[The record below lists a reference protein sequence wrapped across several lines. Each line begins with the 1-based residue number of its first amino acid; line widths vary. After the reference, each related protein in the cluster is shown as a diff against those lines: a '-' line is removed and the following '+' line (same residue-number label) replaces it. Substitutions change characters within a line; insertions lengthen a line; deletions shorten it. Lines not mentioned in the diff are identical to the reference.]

1 VEGKHFEVHTIGDE
15 ASMTATSTH
24 DGTLALVHEG
34 WNHLMSQRPLAAWG
48 TWQRALRLDP
58 DATAA
63 RQALETL
70 EAAPDLP
77 LAARKVYRFRKPATE
92 AQRARWDRV
101 LRNGEAAEL
110 ADAAEAF
117 GRLAAEVPNDAEAW
131 FNRALCLAW
140 AGLDHQ
146 AIECLN
152 QVAGLEA
159 DSDPKKAVEAWT
171 LAEILRQ
178 AGGAESLSDDL
189 RYACTFAWSSEQT
202 ASLRTSF
209 PEIRQIPTPRDP
221 TRPEAS
227 PGDLEV
233 LEWLDRPF
241 PAAEAVPGESDLP
254 RVLATVYV
262 TPGAIRLSSPRVE
275 TLELA
280 EEKLRR
286 MLGAAAQPLER
297 VAAPL
302 PLPFLDADVW
312 TTRIPEGLDRDLTHR
327 LAREALE
334 SYYENQWIH
343 RPRQGLDGLSPLAA
357 SQDARRGDAVA
368 RAKLEAVVQVREQ
381 LGSRSSALAVYQG
394 YPFDRLRR
402 RLGLDP
408 VHPDTVAIQDL
419 SCAGPAELQ
428 DQNPHDLDDVRLV
441 EAFKSAAGL
450 RDDELTTRFAAELLR
465 RKPDQLAHLD
475 LSAVYAPLIR
485 QSMQRENPQEAL
497 DWLEQARTLG
507 SDSNQRTFDTWRA
520 EILSRTGRPD
530 LASRIYDEL
539 VSSSASSPQVALDAA
554 ETLLDNGHLEQA
566 RDFLGRALKLARS
579 ARVPWVEDMAN
590 HHLQSLSRKH
600 KSNEPR

>member
-1 VEGKHFEVHTIGDE
+1 MAAT
-15 ASMTATSTH
+15 STSTH
-24 DGTLALVHEG
+24 DETLALVHEG

-63 RQALETL
+63 RQAIETL
-70 EAAPDLP
+70 EAAPDIP
-77 LAARKVYRFRKPATE
+77 LAARKVYRFRKPATG

-117 GRLAAEVPNDAEAW
+117 GRLAAEIPDDAEAW

-140 AGLDHQ
+140 AGLDRQ
-146 AIECLN
+146 AIECLD
-152 QVAGLEA
+152 QVVGLEA
-159 DSDPKKAVEAWT
+159 DTDPKKAVEAWM

-178 AGGAESLSDDL
+178 AGGVESLSDDL

-221 TRPEAS
+221 TRREAW

-241 PAAEAVPGESDLP
+241 PAAEAVHGESDLP

-312 TTRIPEGLDRDLTHR
+312 TTRLPEELDRDLAHR

-381 LGSRSSALAVYQG
+381 LGSRSSAIAMYQG

-408 VHPDTVAIQDL
+408 VHHDTVDIQDL

-428 DQNPHDLDDVRLV
+428 DQDPHDLDDVRLV

-450 RDDELTTRFAAELLR
+450 REDELTTRFAAELVR
-465 RKPDQLAHLD
+465 RKPEQLGQLD

-485 QSMQRENPQEAL
+485 QSMQREKPQEAL
-497 DWLEQARTLG
+497 DWLEQARSLG
-507 SDSNQRTFDTWRA
+507 PASSRATFDTWRA

-554 ETLLDNGHLEQA
+554 ETLLDNGHFDQA

-590 HHLQSLSRKH
+590 HHLKSLSRKH
-600 KSNEPR
+600 D

>member
-1 VEGKHFEVHTIGDE
+1 MIGDE
-15 ASMTATSTH
+15 ASMTAASTH
-24 DGTLALVHEG
+24 DETLALVHEG

-48 TWQRALRLDP
+48 TWQRAIRLDA
-58 DATAA
+58 DAAAA

-110 ADAAEAF
+110 AAAAEAF
-117 GRLAAEVPNDAEAW
+117 GRLAAEVPDDAEAW

-140 AGLDHQ
+140 VGLDHQ
-146 AIECLN
+146 AIECLD
-152 QVAGLEA
+152 QVTGLEA
-159 DSDPKKAVEAWT
+159 ESDAKKAVEAWT

-189 RYACTFAWSSEQT
+189 RFACTFAWSPEQT
-202 ASLRTSF
+202 AALRTSF

-221 TRPEAS
+221 TRPEAP

-241 PAAEAVPGESDLP
+241 PAVDAVHGEGDLP

-312 TTRIPEGLDRDLTHR
+312 TTRIPEELDHDLTHR
-327 LAREALE
+327 LTREALE

-343 RPRQGLDGLSPLAA
+343 SPRQGLDGLSPLAA

-381 LGSRSSALAVYQG
+381 LGSRSSAIAMYQG

-402 RLGLDP
+402 RLGLDL
-408 VHPDTVAIQDL
+408 VHPDTVDNQDH
-419 SCAGPAELQ
+419 SCASLAELQ
-428 DQNPHDLDDVRLV
+428 AQNAQDLDDVRLV
-441 EAFKSAAGL
+441 DAFKSAAGL
-450 RDDELTTRFAAELLR
+450 RDDELTTRFASELLR

-485 QSMQRENPQEAL
+485 QSMQREKPQEAL

-507 SDSNQRTFDTWRA
+507 PDSSRRTFDTWRA
-520 EILSRTGRPD
+520 EIVSRTGLPEE
-530 LASRIYDEL
+530 ASRLYDEIL
-539 VSSSASSPQVALDAA
+539 TASGSSPQVALDAA
-554 ETLLDNGHLEQA
+554 ETLLDNGHFKQA
-566 RDFLGRALKLARS
+566 REFLDRALKLARS
-579 ARVPWVEDMAN
+579 ARIQWVEDLASQHMKN
-590 HHLQSLSRKH
+590 LSGKR
-600 KSNEPR
+600 E

>member
-1 VEGKHFEVHTIGDE
+1 MVHSSGDDV
-15 ASMTATSTH
+15 SMGATTTH
-24 DGTLALVHEG
+24 DATLALVHEG

-92 AQRARWDRV
+92 AQRARWDSV
-101 LRNGEAAEL
+101 LRNGETAEL
-110 ADAAEAF
+110 ADAAETF
-117 GRLAAEVPNDAEAW
+117 GRLAALVPDDADAW
-131 FNRALCLAW
+131 FNRGLCLAW
-140 AGLDHQ
+140 AGLDRQ
-146 AIECLN
+146 AVECLD

-159 DSDPKKAVEAWT
+159 DSDPKKAVDAWT

-178 AGGAESLSDDL
+178 AGGAESLADDL

-202 ASLRTSF
+202 ARLETSF
-209 PEIRQIPTPRDP
+209 PEIRQIPAPRNP
-221 TRPEAS
+221 TQPEAS
-227 PGDLEV
+227 HGDLEV
-233 LEWLDRPF
+233 REWLDRPF
-241 PAAEAVPGESDLP
+241 PAAEAVRSEGDLP
-254 RVLATVYV
+254 RVLATVYI
-262 TPGAIRLSSPRVE
+262 TPDAIRLSSPRVE

-312 TTRIPEGLDRDLTHR
+312 TTRIPEGLDREFSHR

-334 SYYENQWIH
+334 TYYENQWIH
-343 RPRQGLDGLSPLAA
+343 RPRQSLDGLSPLAA
-357 SQDARRGDAVA
+357 SQDVRRGDAVA
-368 RAKLEAVVQVREQ
+368 RAKLEAVIRVREQ
-381 LGSRSSALAVYQG
+381 LGNRSSALAMYQG

-408 VHPDTVAIQDL
+408 VHPDAVDPQDL
-419 SCAGPAELQ
+419 SCASLAELQ
-428 DQNPHDLDDVRLV
+428 DLSAHDLDDVRLA

-450 RDDELTTRFAAELLR
+450 REDDLTIRFAAELAR
-465 RKPDQLAHLD
+465 RQPDQLGQLD

-485 QSMQRENPQEAL
+485 QSMQRGKPQEAL
-497 DWLEQARTLG
+497 NWLEQARSLAPASSRG
-507 SDSNQRTFDTWRA
+507 TFDTWRA
-520 EILSRTGRPD
+520 EILARTGRPD
-530 LASRIYDEL
+530 EASRIYDEL
-539 VSSSASSPQVALDAA
+539 VASSSSSPQVALDAA
-554 ETLLDNGHLEQA
+554 ETLLDNGHFDQA
-566 RDFLGRALKLARS
+566 RDFLGRAQHLARS
-579 ARVPWVEDMAN
+579 ARVPWVEDLAN
-590 HHLQSLSRKH
+590 HHLKSLSRKDD
-600 KSNEPR
+600 

>member
-1 VEGKHFEVHTIGDE
+1 
-15 ASMTATSTH
+15 MTATSTH

-92 AQRARWDRV
+92 AQRSRWDRV

>member
-1 VEGKHFEVHTIGDE
+1 M
-15 ASMTATSTH
+15 AATSTH
-24 DGTLALVHEG
+24 DETLALVHEG

-58 DATAA
+58 GATAA

-101 LRNGEAAEL
+101 LRNGQAAEL
-110 ADAAEAF
+110 TDAAQTF
-117 GRLAAEVPNDAEAW
+117 GRLAAEVPDDAEAW

-140 AGLDHQ
+140 AGQDRQ
-146 AIECLN
+146 AIECLD

-159 DSDPKKAVEAWT
+159 EGDPKKAVEAWA

-202 ASLRTSF
+202 EVLRTSF
-209 PEIRQIPTPRDP
+209 PEIRRIPAPRDP

-227 PGDLEV
+227 PGVVEV

-241 PAAEAVPGESDLP
+241 PQAEAVHGEGDLP

-262 TPGAIRLSSPRVE
+262 TTRTIRLSSPRVE

-286 MLGAAAQPLER
+286 MLGPGAEPLER

-312 TTRIPEGLDRDLTHR
+312 TTRIPEGVDRDLAHG

-343 RPRQGLDGLSPLAA
+343 LPRQGLDGLSPLVA
-357 SQDARRGDAVA
+357 SQDARRGDAVT
-368 RAKLEAVVQVREQ
+368 RVKLEAVVQVREQ
-381 LGSRSSALAVYQG
+381 LGSRSSALALYQG
-394 YPFDRLRR
+394 YPFDRLRS
-402 RLGLDP
+402 RLGLDL
-408 VHPDTVAIQDL
+408 VHLDSVDIQDL
-419 SCAGPAELQ
+419 SCADPAELQ
-428 DQNPHDLDDVRLV
+428 DQDPRDLDDVRLV
-441 EAFKSAAGL
+441 ETFKSAAGL
-450 RDDELTTRFAAELLR
+450 RDDELTSRFSLELVR
-465 RKPDQLAHLD
+465 RKPGQLAQLD
-475 LSAVYAPLIR
+475 LSALFAPLVR
-485 QSMQRENPQEAL
+485 QSMQRGKPREAL

-507 SDSNQRTFDTWRA
+507 SDSSRRTFDTWRA
-520 EILSRTGRPD
+520 EILSRTGRPEE
-530 LASRIYDEL
+530 ASRIYDEL
-539 VSSSASSPQVALDAA
+539 VSSSPSASSPQVALDAA
-554 ETLLDNGHLEQA
+554 ETLLDNGHLDQA
-566 RDFLGRALKLARS
+566 RDFLGRARQFARN
-579 ARVPWVEDMAN
+579 AGVRWVEDMAN
-590 HHLQSLSRKH
+590 YHLKSLSRK
-600 KSNEPR
+600 NE

>member
-1 VEGKHFEVHTIGDE
+1 
-15 ASMTATSTH
+15 MTATSTH

-92 AQRARWDRV
+92 AQRSRWDRV

-254 RVLATVYV
+254 RVLVTVYV

-408 VHPDTVAIQDL
+408 VHPDTVDIQDL

-590 HHLQSLSRKH
+590 HHLQSLSREH

>member
-1 VEGKHFEVHTIGDE
+1 M
-15 ASMTATSTH
+15 AATSTH
-24 DGTLALVHEG
+24 EETLALVHEG

-48 TWQRALRLDP
+48 TWQRAIRLDP

-63 RQALETL
+63 RKALETL

-92 AQRARWDRV
+92 ARRAQWDRV
-101 LRNGEAAEL
+101 LRNGQAAEL
-110 ADAAEAF
+110 TDAAEAF
-117 GRLAAEVPNDAEAW
+117 GRLAAEIPDDAEAW

-140 AGLDHQ
+140 AGLDRQ
-146 AIECLN
+146 AIECLD

-159 DSDPKKAVEAWT
+159 DSDPKKAVEAWV

-202 ASLRTSF
+202 ESLRTSF

-227 PGDLEV
+227 LADLEV

-241 PAAEAVPGESDLP
+241 PPAETVHGESDLP
-254 RVLATVYV
+254 RVLATVYI

-286 MLGAAAQPLER
+286 MLGAAALPVER

-312 TTRIPEGLDRDLTHR
+312 TTRIPEGLDRDIAHG
-327 LAREALE
+327 LAREAIE

-368 RAKLEAVVQVREQ
+368 RVKLEAVVQVREQ
-381 LGSRSSALAVYQG
+381 LGSRSSALALYQG

-402 RLGLDP
+402 RLGLDLLHADA
-408 VHPDTVAIQDL
+408 VDIQDL

-428 DQNPHDLDDVRLV
+428 DQTPHDLDDVRLV
-441 EAFKSAAGL
+441 ETFKSAAGL
-450 RDDELTTRFAAELLR
+450 RDDELTTRFATELLR
-465 RKPDQLAHLD
+465 RKPDQLARLD
-475 LSAVYAPLIR
+475 LAAVYAPVVR
-485 QSMQRENPQEAL
+485 QSMRREKPQEAL

-507 SDSNQRTFDTWRA
+507 PDVSRRAFDTWRPRS
-520 EILSRTGRPD
+520 SRGRAGPT
-530 LASRIYDEL
+530 LHRASTT
-539 VSSSASSPQVALDAA
+539 SSSAP
-554 ETLLDNGHLEQA
+554 
-566 RDFLGRALKLARS
+566 RPPALKSRS
-579 ARVPWVEDMAN
+579 MPPRRCWTTAISTRQETFFIAPS
-590 HHLQSLSRKH
+590 SLPETPGLTGLRTW
-600 KSNEPR
+600 PTIT

>member
-1 VEGKHFEVHTIGDE
+1 MEGKHLEVHAIEDE
-15 ASMTATSTH
+15 ASMAATSTR
-24 DGTLALVHEG
+24 DETLALVHEG

-48 TWQRALRLDP
+48 TWRRALRLDP

-63 RQALETL
+63 RQALEML
-70 EAAPDLP
+70 EAAPDIP

-92 AQRARWDRV
+92 ARRARWDRV

-117 GRLAAEVPNDAEAW
+117 GRLTAEIPDDAEAW

-140 AGLDHQ
+140 AGLDRQ
-146 AIECLN
+146 AIECLD

-171 LAEILRQ
+171 LAEVLRQ

-209 PEIRQIPTPRDP
+209 SEIRQIPTPRDP
-221 TRPEAS
+221 TRPEVS

-241 PAAEAVPGESDLP
+241 PAAEAVHGESDLP

-275 TLELA
+275 TLDLA

-312 TTRIPEGLDRDLTHR
+312 TTRLPEEIDRDLAHR

-368 RAKLEAVVQVREQ
+368 RAKLDAVVQVREQ
-381 LGSRSSALAVYQG
+381 LGSRSSAIAMYQG

-408 VHPDTVAIQDL
+408 VHPDAVDIQDL

-450 RDDELTTRFAAELLR
+450 REDDLTARFAAELAC
-465 RKPDQLAHLD
+465 RKPDQLGQLD

-485 QSMQRENPQEAL
+485 QSMQREKPQEAL

-507 SDSNQRTFDTWRA
+507 SDSSRRAFDTWRA

-554 ETLLDNGHLEQA
+554 ETLLDNGHFDQA

-590 HHLQSLSRKH
+590 HHLKSLSRKDDCAQV
-600 KSNEPR
+600 